1 MIARIASAQRPEEA
15 TAGSGSVKGETRIAL
30 NNILLSTDFSRSAD
44 AAVPYA
50 IEIARLYGSKVYMTH
65 VRAGPSDW
73 NEANEKE
80 VEKLHDRFRDI
91 PHEILVEEGDVLPTL
106 LNLLAEK
113 KIDLVVTGTHG
124 RTGLGRVLVGSVAEA
139 IFREA
144 PCPVLTV
151 GPRLLAD
158 PKWSLK
164 IKEILYATDLDMK
177 TPAAAAHA
185 ISLAQENQVRLTLPT
200 WCRSQRQAWSIPSG
214 LSPQSCASS
223 RRWFRRK
230 PNSGASHTA
239 WWNMEIRLKRFSM
252 SPEDTM
258 LT

>member
-1 MIARIASAQRPEEA
+1 MLSRSVSAQRLDEA
-15 TAGSGSVKGETRIAL
+15 TAGSGYEKGETRIAL

-50 IEIARLYGSKVYMTH
+50 LEIARLYGSKVYVTH
-65 VRAGPSDW
+65 VRAGASDW
-73 NEANEKE
+73 NEANEKG

-151 GPRLLAD
+151 GPHLLAD

-164 IKEILYATDLDMK
+164 IKEILYATDLDI
-177 TPAAAAHA
+177 ALDWV
-185 ISLAQENQVRLTLPT
+185 I
-200 WCRSQRQAWSIPSG
+200 
-214 LSPQSCASS
+214 
-223 RRWFRRK
+223 
-230 PNSGASHTA
+230 
-239 WWNMEIRLKRFSM
+239 
-252 SPEDTM
+252 
-258 LT
+258 